1 MKRRQND
8 TEAFVRLAVK
18 KGANALMRERGFKRP
33 GGGWTFSRPHQL
45 EGLSAPLTHEL
56 RVSATWPEGDV
67 GELRLSV
74 HVGTASIP
82 LRNEKVTLPLDVDG
96 DAGDLAVSIND
107 WLRTT
112 GLPWFEER
120 IDFESVARE
129 AEQRLVSFW
138 SNAAVERC
146 ATLWELAG
154 RPEDARRLREHGHE
168 LSAF

>member
-1 MKRRQND
+1 MRRRHDDFQ
-8 TEAFVRLAVK
+8 AFVRLAVK

-33 GGGWTFSRPHQL
+33 GGGWTFFRSHQL

-56 RVSATWPEGDV
+56 SVSATWPEGDV

-74 HVGTASIP
+74 HVATASLP
-82 LRNEKVTLPLDVDG
+82 LRTEKVILPLDVEG
-96 DAGDLAVSIND
+96 DAGDLAVSINH

-112 GLPWFEER
+112 GLPWFDVP

-129 AEQRLVSFW
+129 AEQRLSSFW
-138 SNAAVERC
+138 STGALERC

-154 RPEDARRLREHGHE
+154 QPEDARRIREHGHE
-168 LSAF
+168 RSGF

>member
-1 MKRRQND
+1 MNGRHDDFR
-8 TEAFVRLAVK
+8 AFVRLTVK

-33 GGGWTFSRPHQL
+33 GGGWTFFRSHQL
-45 EGLSAPLTHEL
+45 EGLSGPLTHEL
-56 RVSATWPEGDV
+56 RVSATWPRGGV

-74 HVGTASIP
+74 HVGTASIS
-82 LRNEKVTLPLDVDG
+82 LRAHKHALPLDVDG
-96 DAGDLAVSIND
+96 DAGDLAVSINH

-112 GLPWFEER
+112 GLPWFDER
-120 IDFESVARE
+120 IDFEGLARD
-129 AEQRLVSFW
+129 AEHRLSTFW
-138 SNAAVERC
+138 SAWAVEQC